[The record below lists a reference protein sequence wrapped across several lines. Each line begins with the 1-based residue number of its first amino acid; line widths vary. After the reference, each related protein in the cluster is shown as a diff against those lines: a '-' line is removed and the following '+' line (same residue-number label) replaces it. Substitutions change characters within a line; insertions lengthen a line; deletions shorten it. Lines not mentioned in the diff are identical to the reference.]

1 MRHITA
7 SRRRIAAAVAVTL
20 AATLGAT
27 ALNAP
32 AFATPATGTAAP
44 AAARHDFNGNGT
56 PDLVQIARDGKV
68 FRWDT
73 AYDAAAGKVTAK
85 APVAATAPGW
95 SQSSRTEATGDL
107 GGSAVGDAVGVGDDG
122 HLRLYKGR
130 GDGGFDA
137 PVRVGA
143 GWHTYNHLVGG
154 ADVTGDGKPDL
165 LGVSHSG
172 GDLFVHTGTGK
183 DTAPFLPARKKVGPG
198 WGVYR
203 HLALGD
209 FAGSKAGDI
218 VAVDHNG
225 ILWLHQGKG
234 DGTFANR
241 TKVGAGWKV
250 YDDIV
255 GVGDANRDGR
265 DDLIGVGP
273 GGAAFYQGTGAW
285 RAPFAPAQPFALN
298 VIPNPFADL
307 FI

>member
-1 MRHITA
+1 MFSTTG
-7 SRRRIAAAVAVTL
+7 SRRRLTTAATAVLAAA
-20 AATLGAT
+20 LGAA
-27 ALNAP
+27 AL
-32 AFATPATGTAAP
+32 TAP
-44 AAARHDFNGNGT
+44 AAGAATAPVARHDFNGNGT
-56 PDLVQIARDGKV
+56 PDLLQIAADGKV
-68 FRWDT
+68 FRYDT
-73 AYDAAAGKVTAK
+73 AFDAATGKVSAK
-85 APVAATAPGW
+85 APVAAASGW
-95 SQSSRTEATGDL
+95 SQSSRAEATGNL
-107 GGSAVGDAVGVGDDG
+107 GGSTVGDAVSIGYDG
-122 HLRLYKGR
+122 YLQLYKGR

-137 PVRVGA
+137 PVRVSA

-165 LGVSHSG
+165 LGVSNSG
-172 GDLFVHTGTGK
+172 SELWLHTGTGK

-198 WGVYR
+198 WGVYH

-209 FAGSKAGDI
+209 FAGTEAGDI

-241 TKVGAGWKV
+241 TKVGAGWRV

-273 GGAAFYQGTGAW
+273 GGAAFYKGTGAW
-285 RAPFAPAQPFALN
+285 KTPFAPAQPFTLN
-298 VIPNPFADL
+298 VIPNPFREL